1 MRNSARAALAAS
13 AMAMAALASG
23 AAQAA
28 TLIVDVTGALSY
40 GVRCDAAKN
49 QCGPTNPNNNTVML
63 FDIGAFSQ
71 VTALAYNVSIAS
83 VGYSYQQ
90 DMMFS
95 LSDSAGGSRL
105 GVRPAY
111 ASGMGSGT
119 YSGARNLLAGPTFD
133 LFTGADGLLRIEF
146 SDQYDDIRNG
156 VDGHW
161 RSGTITLTYA
171 PVPPTSAVPE
181 PATWA
186 MMIAGFG
193 LAGGALRTR
202 RSRRTVAYPSPSRG

>member
-1 MRNSARAALAAS
+1 MRNFTRAALAAA
-13 AMAMAALASG
+13 AMATASLASG

-40 GVRCDAAKN
+40 GARCNAAKN
-49 QCGPTNPNNNTVML
+49 ECGPTNPNNNTVML

-83 VGYSYQQ
+83 VGNSYQM

-95 LSDSAGGSRL
+95 LSDSTGGSRL
-105 GVRPAY
+105 GVRPGY
-111 ASGMGSGT
+111 AAGPGSGT
-119 YSGARNLLAGPTFD
+119 YTGARDLLAGPTFD
-133 LFTGADGLLRIEF
+133 LFTGADGLLRVEF
-146 SDQYDDIRNG
+146 SDQDYDDVRNG
-156 VDGHW
+156 IDGRW
-161 RSGTITLTYA
+161 RSGTITLTYE

-186 MMIAGFG
+186 VMITGLG
-193 LAGGALRTR
+193 LAGAALRR
-202 RSRRTVAYPSPSRG
+202 RKTIAATA

>member
-1 MRNSARAALAAS
+1 MRNSTRTALAAA
-13 AMAMAALASG
+13 AMASASLASG

-40 GVRCDAAKN
+40 DARCNAAKN
-49 QCGPTNPNNNTVML
+49 ECGPTNPNKNTVML
-63 FDIGAFSQ
+63 FNIGAFSQ

-95 LSDSAGGSRL
+95 LSDSSGGSRL

-111 ASGMGSGT
+111 AAGTGSGT
-119 YSGARNLLAGPTFD
+119 YSGARDLLVGPTFD

-146 SDQYDDIRNG
+146 SDEYDDIRNG
-156 VDGHW
+156 VDGRW
-161 RSGTITLTYA
+161 QSGTITLTYN
-171 PVPPTSAVPE
+171 PVTSAVPE
-181 PATWA
+181 PAAWA

-193 LAGGALRTR
+193 IVGATLRR
-202 RSRRTVAYPSPSRG
+202 RKTTPAEHHARC